1 MIEDDYFEKSNDKK
15 GHSSNN
21 NFTISQSGGQD
32 GTVDSNALEEKYNY
46 IEHIE

>member
-1 MIEDDYFEKSNDKK
+1 MIEDEDLEKSHDKK
-15 GHSSNN
+15 AQSSNN
-21 NFTISQSGGQD
+21 NFTISQSGQD